1 MYVTFVFSEL
11 EVCTNHREF
20 IMLTM
25 MSIGELS
32 QESLEDLY
40 SALERVSTLD
50 WKVLLTR
57 WFKSLYSEDDVAMI
71 ESSVCP
77 AKALLD
83 DLTYRGIT
91 LQDLVEGLEAIGNN
105 RAVSIIIKGAQKSG
119 LDMQYSGR
127 RPPPQV
133 RSTGNPQEQEDSVKF
148 SPYAEEAETLHSS
161 VQVSEAKESACH
173 SSDPGL
179 HTSCLGIVLSIVS
192 SWFPFHYS
200 KA

>member
-105 RAVSIIIKGAQKSG
+105 RAVSIIIKG
-119 LDMQYSGR
+119 
-127 RPPPQV
+127 
-133 RSTGNPQEQEDSVKF
+133 DSDF
-148 SPYAEEAETLHSS
+148 FFIIPFF
-161 VQVSEAKESACH
+161 
-173 SSDPGL
+173 
-179 HTSCLGIVLSIVS
+179 LSLCIRFFYV
-192 SWFPFHYS
+192 
-200 KA
+200 